1 MNTTKEKE
9 RDCMCKVIL
18 CGLFTEEFGP
28 SGPMRIIQCENDP
41 PDFVITKRKY
51 SVSVEVTYVS
61 ESCEIA
67 PLQFTL
73 NNIVKKAIKILDENK
88 SEKYDIKLAFDTAIK
103 GASLN
108 EDIAAK
114 QIAEIIKNFENIYK
128 NNNDEKIIEIRETE
142 KGRYL
147 IHFNNGYG
155 VELILFFSK
164 INAEKSRGGAA
175 INAFG
180 YLNNYDAVLRA
191 IKKKEKNLLKYHANY
206 NKNYLLLVTDPSV
219 ILANKFSFDEEFYNH
234 EFKTTFDKIFLLEID
249 WNYSYKATELKNN
262 KITV

>member
-1 MNTTKEKE
+1 MNITKEKE
-9 RDCMCKVIL
+9 QECICKAIM
-18 CGLFTEEFGP
+18 CGLFAKEFGP
-28 SGPMRIIQCENDP
+28 RSPIKIVQCENDP
-41 PDFVITKRKY
+41 PDFAITKRNY
-51 SVSVEVTYVS
+51 SVSIEVTYVS
-61 ESCEIA
+61 KPCEIA

-88 SEKYDIKLAFDTAIK
+88 TEKYDIKLAFDKAIK
-103 GASLN
+103 GANLN
-108 EDIAAK
+108 ENTTAK

-128 NNNDEKIIEIRETE
+128 NNSDEKIIEIGEAK

-147 IHFNNGYG
+147 IHFDNGYG
-155 VELILFFSK
+155 VELVLFFSK
-164 INAEKSRGGAA
+164 INAEKNRGGAA

-180 YLNNYDAVLRA
+180 YLNNYEAVSQA
-191 IKKKEKNLLKYHANY
+191 IKKKEENLLKYRTKY

-249 WNYSYKATELKNN
+249 WDYSYKAIELKNK